1 MASLVCGWCR
11 NPFAAQE
18 PDREGRHLS
27 CLPYELLSLGRALRE
42 ETAALLTKTRTAVRR
57 SVALRARL
65 ADERSKR

>member
-11 NPFAAQE
+11 KPFAAQE
-18 PDREGRHLS
+18 PYREGHLS
-27 CLPYELLSLGRALRE
+27 CLRYELASLGRTLRE